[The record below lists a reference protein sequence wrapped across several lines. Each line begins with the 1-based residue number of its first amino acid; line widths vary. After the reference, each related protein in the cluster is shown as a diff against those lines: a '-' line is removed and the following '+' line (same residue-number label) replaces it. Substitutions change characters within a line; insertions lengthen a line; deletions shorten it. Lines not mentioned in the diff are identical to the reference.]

1 MLHIVQFPGKPDHLS
16 LLLVIMSW
24 SAIVCLAVWREGTGR
39 TKYNKWL
46 VTRPTFDKI
55 MALMTMVY
63 FGLLVYLMIVGE
75 PSKVWATGVHQEFG
89 KW

>member
-1 MLHIVQFPGKPDHLS
+1 MVWL
-16 LLLVIMSW
+16 
-24 SAIVCLAVWREGTGR
+24 AIVVWAVNKEGTGR

-46 VTRPTFDKI
+46 VTRPAFDRM

-63 FGLLVYLMIVGE
+63 YGVLVYLMIVGD
-75 PSKVWATGVHQEFG
+75 PTKVWATGVHQEFG